1 MSKKLFLE
9 TVGCQMNALDSE
21 LVVATLRKAGY
32 ELVTDPKQAD
42 VILLNTC
49 SVRQHAEDKIYS
61 ALGQLRRHKQRFP
74 HKIIGVLGC
83 MAQKD
88 QELIRQRAPHV
99 DIICGPGQLGRLLHL
114 IQEVERTRQPQLAV
128 SLGRAEAQRPEVE
141 RSFESY
147 DPLREPELR
156 QNRFQ
161 AYVRTQF
168 GCDKFCTYCI
178 VPSVRGP
185 EQSRHPDEIVAE
197 VRYLADQ
204 GCKEVTLVGQTVNS
218 YHYRLGDGRIVR
230 LADLLY
236 RLHDIP
242 GLRRIKFITNFPRDM
257 TDDLLQAVRDLAK
270 VGRYLHVPAQ
280 SGCDLVLRRMKRM
293 YTVAFYREMLQRC
306 RETVPGV
313 AISSDFIVGFCGETE
328 ESFQRTCDLVATAG
342 FKNSYIFKYSPRP
355 GTKAYELYPDD
366 VPEEVKRR
374 RNNDLLAIQ
383 AQVSLADHRRFIG
396 HTVEILVEG
405 PSKWAYKLRDREQM
419 SAGNG
424 VAHQAD
430 GEDVLQLTGRTD
442 TDHIVVFDGPPRLI
456 GEFVLVYIEDASPYT
471 LFGRYVALSDGGRA
485 RDLAPFATRSEAT
498 TLCGDASDPRLET
511 SSGSACL
518 ASHGEH
524 ADTVPSS
531 ASRRLPLPMV

>member
-1 MSKKLFLE
+1 MSKKVYLE

-21 LVVATLRKAGY
+21 LVAATLRKAGY
-32 ELVTDPKQAD
+32 ALVSDPKQAD
-42 VILLNTC
+42 VILFNTC

-61 ALGQLRRHKQRFP
+61 ALGQLRRHKERFP
-74 HKIIGVLGC
+74 QKIIGVLGC

-88 QELIRQRAPHV
+88 QELIRERAPHV
-99 DIICGPGQLGRLLHL
+99 DIICGPGQLGKLLQL
-114 IQEVERTRQPQLAV
+114 IEQVQRTRQPQMAV
-128 SLGRAEAQRPEVE
+128 SLGRAEAHRPEVE
-141 RSFESY
+141 QSFESY

-156 QNRFQ
+156 TNRFQ

-197 VRYLADQ
+197 VRYLAEQ
-204 GCKEVTLVGQTVNS
+204 GCKEITLVGQTVNS
-218 YHYRLGDGRIVR
+218 YHYRYGDGRMVR

-236 RLHDIP
+236 RLHDIASI
-242 GLRRIKFITNFPRDM
+242 RRIKFITNFPRDM
-257 TDDLLQAVRDLAK
+257 TDDLLQAVRDLPK

-280 SGCDLVLRRMKRM
+280 SGCDIILRRMKRM

-306 RETVPGV
+306 RETIPGV

-355 GTKAYELYPDD
+355 GTKAFELYPDD

-396 HTVEILVEG
+396 RTVEILVEG
-405 PSKWAYKLRDREQM
+405 PSKWAHKLRSRDGDKSGDSLLPT
-419 SAGNG
+419 SASG
-424 VAHQAD
+424 D
-430 GEDVLQLTGRTD
+430 GEILQLTGRTD
-442 TDHIVVFDGPPRLI
+442 TDHIVVFDGPTRLV
-456 GEFVLVYIEDASPYT
+456 GEFVRVYIEDASPYT
-471 LFGRYVALSDGGRA
+471 LFGRFASMADGSGRSLEVIEPAAEYCVSTSGGHEFQSETDSPPSDES
-485 RDLAPFATRSEAT
+485 RS
-498 TLCGDASDPRLET
+498 RLQ
-511 SSGSACL
+511 
-518 ASHGEH
+518 
-524 ADTVPSS
+524 DFQPPMP
-531 ASRRLPLPMV
+531 RRLPLPVI